1 MVQLVALSSIP
12 RVDLNKL
19 MLTTDT
25 NRRTTLPARLF
36 LELLVAAKNPR
47 VVVQLVALSSIPR
60 VDLNKLMLT
69 TDTNRRTT
77 TTTLPARLI
86 LSIFEK
92 HTTYVRT
99 E

>member
-1 MVQLVALSSIP
+1 M
-12 RVDLNKL
+12 
-19 MLTTDT
+19 
-25 NRRTTLPARLF
+25 
-36 LELLVAAKNPR
+36 
-47 VVVQLVALSSIPR
+47 VQLVALSSIPR

-92 HTTYVRT
+92 HTTEHGRT
-99 E
+99 DARTDRRTDGVTSSLLELLVAAKKNYLHSAETLLFVSEILKL

>member
-25 NRRTTLPARLF
+25 NQRTTTLPAGLF

-47 VVVQLVALSSIPR
+47 VLVVVG
-60 VDLNKLMLT
+60 
-69 TDTNRRTT
+69 
-77 TTTLPARLI
+77 
-86 LSIFEK
+86 
-92 HTTYVRT
+92 
-99 E
+99 